1 LLHLHRLAIHM
12 GTDRPFLGLRRP
24 PEARL
29 TDSIGDM
36 AARYVA
42 AMLANQPTGPFYLGG
57 HSFGAMI
64 AYEMALQLVEQGHEI
79 GMLAI
84 IDQRRPGWRL
94 RARDAL
100 PALPRIIAT
109 IPGLIRNDLAP
120 VPGPDRIRHVRRTLR
135 RWSRAVFGIR
145 PGVADMFDLSRLETE
160 QISLFEAHLRAL
172 RAYQP
177 PPSSV
182 PLSLFRAS
190 VQLPLSHV
198 ALDPTLGWRD
208 LVKSA
213 QVRIVPGSHGSITT
227 EPLVR
232 QLAKILTDELDA
244 AQGTTRSLELA

>member
-1 LLHLHRLAIHM
+1 
-12 GTDRPFLGLRRP
+12 
-24 PEARL
+24 
-29 TDSIGDM
+29 
-36 AARYVA
+36 
-42 AMLANQPTGPFYLGG
+42 
-57 HSFGAMI
+57 
-64 AYEMALQLVEQGHEI
+64 
-79 GMLAI
+79 
-84 IDQRRPGWRL
+84 
-94 RARDAL
+94 
-100 PALPRIIAT
+100 
-109 IPGLIRNDLAP
+109 
-120 VPGPDRIRHVRRTLR
+120 
-135 RWSRAVFGIR
+135 
-145 PGVADMFDLSRLETE
+145 MFDLSRLETE